1 MAEGQRQIIRNVSGE
16 KVRNVLLLDL
26 LLLGR
31 RKRVE
36 NEIFL
41 AAPKQ
46 EKYYTATRSS
56 EKWPEM
62 KPTDFDTV
70 DTQSPKRR
78 RLGPHETPTKAAPV
92 LLDSTLSAPTLSTR
106 GCNPATLYQ
115 MLNLIEEGSY
125 GLVYRAQHLP
135 SSDIVAMKK
144 IKFEKNSP
152 GFPVTAL
159 REITSL
165 LTLDHPNIVRYREVV
180 VGKTHREYVCKFWFF
195 FFCDC
200 WRQTPCL
207 RDSIYA
213 DKCLV
218 FIWLWIL
225 LSMT

>member
-1 MAEGQRQIIRNVSGE
+1 M
-16 KVRNVLLLDL
+16 LLDL

-62 KPTDFDTV
+62 NPTDFDTV
-70 DTQSPKRR
+70 DTQFPKRR

-115 MLNLIEEGSY
+115 TLNLIEEGSY

-195 FFCDC
+195 FFVIAGD
-200 WRQTPCL
+200 RH
-207 RDSIYA
+207 
-213 DKCLV
+213 LV
-218 FIWLWIL
+218 
-225 LSMT
+225 